1 MSVELNCTQGGQ
13 SSLLWK
19 RSIELVELFP
29 WQPGAGPHC
38 WGRSSV
44 TPSPTKD
51 PKGPGEGPEER
62 KLSDLGESEF
72 KSCCP

>member
-29 WQPGAGPHC
+29 WQPGGWTTLSGGGVQSPLPHTHTHQGP
-38 WGRSSV
+38 R
-44 TPSPTKD
+44 
-51 PKGPGEGPEER
+51 GPWRGAWVEGTFR
-62 KLSDLGESEF
+62 LR
-72 KSCCP
+72 